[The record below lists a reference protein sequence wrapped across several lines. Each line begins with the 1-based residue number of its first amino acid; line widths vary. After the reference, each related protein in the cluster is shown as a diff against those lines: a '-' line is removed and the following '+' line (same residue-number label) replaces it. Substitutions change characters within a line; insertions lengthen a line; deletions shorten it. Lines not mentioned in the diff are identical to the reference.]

1 MAGESTML
9 RTTVEDAAQWLLA
22 ARRRRMPLEPLP
34 PAIRPMTA
42 DDGYDVQ
49 DARHR
54 LLDDGGQHGLGGW
67 KIGCTSKVLQN
78 LLNIRQ
84 PAAGRFAAAD
94 VHRSGAVLRLQDF
107 IRVGVECEIAVELGE
122 DLPPG
127 GVPWRRESV
136 ADRVAACRSA
146 IEVVDDRYS
155 DFRTLGAPTLIADD
169 FFQAAV
175 VLGERCENWRDMD
188 LGALSA
194 TTAVDGLAIGQ
205 GKGADLMGH
214 PLEPL
219 AWLANHLAARGQ
231 GLRRGD
237 IVLTGSM
244 VAVHWA
250 KGPCSVRIENS
261 AFGPVELSLARNSTP
276 GPV

>member
-1 MAGESTML
+1 ML
-9 RTTVEDAAQWLLA
+9 RTAIDGAAQRLLA
-22 ARRRRMPLEPLP
+22 ARRRRIPLEPLP
-34 PAIRPMTA
+34 AAIRPMTA

-49 DARHR
+49 NALHR
-54 LLDDGGQHGLGGW
+54 LADGGGRSGQAGW
-67 KIGCTSKVLQN
+67 KIGCTSKILQDI
-78 LLNIRQ
+78 LNIHQ
-84 PAAGRFAAAD
+84 PAAGGIAAMD
-94 VHRSGAVLRLQDF
+94 VHRSGTILRLRDF
-107 IRVGVECEIAVELGE
+107 VRVGVECEIAVELGE
-122 DLPPG
+122 DLAPAG
-127 GVPWRRESV
+127 APWRRESV
-136 ADRVAACRSA
+136 ADSVAACRSA
-146 IEVVDDRYS
+146 IEVVDDRYG

-175 VLGERCENWRDMD
+175 VLGERCENWRDRD
-188 LGALSA
+188 LGTLVAS
-194 TTAVDGLAIGQ
+194 TAVDGRAIGH

-250 KGPCSVRIENS
+250 TGPCSVRIENS
-261 AFGPVELSLARNSTP
+261 AFGSVELTLAADSHLIP
-276 GPV
+276 A